1 MEVVSFGSPGK
12 NRGAAEKNQSP
23 LLSRRSFCLYVAA
36 STAGGIGL
44 KIRDILNVPQE
55 SLIASKTEAP
65 EEDLK
70 HEIHGKTVHFS
81 HHGMSYYISQPIPDQ
96 CELGEIEYSKTN
108 GLRIPVT
115 FRTMMME
122 KQGTV
127 EVNAAFVEATLIE
140 LEKVPSGIR
149 SVSVPYKLT
158 PKDPND
164 TMLVEFLMQSGTLS
178 NPLEITIIRAPQA
191 NPSSLAFANTP
202 PQTP

>member
-44 KIRDILNVPQE
+44 KIRDILNVSHE
-55 SLIASKTEAP
+55 SPIASKTEAP

-70 HEIHGKTVHFS
+70 HEIRGSTVHFS

-127 EVNAAFVEATLIE
+127 KVEPAFIQNALKD
-140 LEKVPSGIR
+140 LEEQKAEFRTVH
-149 SVSVPYKLT
+149 VPYALIT
-158 PKDPND
+158 KDPND

-191 NPSSLAFANTP
+191 NPSSLAFANAP